1 LDWTEVSQENVH
13 ETPAIQRRGLAT
25 LLAKDPSTMNLR
37 SLLLLVAVASLLFAK
52 TAQAGLGWTF
62 AECTKHWGYPVKQP
76 VLNEFGLKECTF
88 NGRPTFE
95 AIPVSFSPEGKAIC
109 IIYMSPDAGTID
121 EMQDAIMKNN
131 FPGASWSPD
140 VPRNTEALKFWSAK
154 ENGVEVGYAVRTT
167 WNVTYTIFQVGTE
180 QFRTDYVE
188 KRNTGKSSTDF

>member
-1 LDWTEVSQENVH
+1 MLNKTFLTFAS
-13 ETPAIQRRGLAT
+13 AL
-25 LLAKDPSTMNLR
+25 
-37 SLLLLVAVASLLFAK
+37 ASLLIAS

-95 AIPVSFSPEGKAIC
+95 AIQVSFSPEGKAIC

-131 FPGASWSPD
+131 FSGASWSPD
-140 VPRNTEALKFWSAK
+140 VPRNTEALTF
-154 ENGVEVGYAVRTT
+154 
-167 WNVTYTIFQVGTE
+167 
-180 QFRTDYVE
+180 
-188 KRNTGKSSTDF
+188 